1 LRLTAKSSL
10 NAWDVSTKRFQI
22 FTEHPKRQMNKPIRV
37 GIAGYGVVGKRR
49 HSVMN
54 LRDDMNVVAVCD
66 RTLHKTDALED
77 GIHHYPDY
85 KELLRENLDA
95 LFVCI
100 SNDMAAEVTVAG
112 LEKGLHV
119 FCEKPP
125 GRDLDDIQSV
135 INCESKHPGLV
146 LKYGFNHRY
155 HDSVRR
161 ALDIVKSGELGNV
174 VNLRGVYGKSQL
186 VTFGQNSD
194 WRVQRKFSGGGI
206 LLDQG
211 IHMVD
216 LIRLFSGEFS
226 DIHSF
231 ISNDYWK
238 HDVEDNAY
246 AIMRAKNGVVAML
259 HSSGTQWRHRF
270 HLEVTLQ
277 KGTLI
282 LSGILSGSKSYGDET
297 LTIAR
302 MCNDDRGD
310 PDEEVIHYQN
320 DLSWSD
326 EIEEFASAI
335 LNDEIIRNGTS
346 EEAYK
351 TMLLVYRIYC
361 ADPDWKSQWDLNDVS
376 SGV

>member
-1 LRLTAKSSL
+1 
-10 NAWDVSTKRFQI
+10 
-22 FTEHPKRQMNKPIRV
+22 MNNPLRV

-49 HSVMN
+49 HEVIKM
-54 LRDDMNVVAVCD
+54 RDDMIVTAVCD
-66 RTLHKTDALED
+66 QTLDEPNLLED
-77 GIHHYPDY
+77 DIRYFSSFQ
-85 KELLRENLDA
+85 ELLDEDLDV
-95 LFVCI
+95 LLVCM
-100 SNDMAAEVTVAG
+100 SNDIAAEVTIAG
-112 LEKGLHV
+112 LENSLHV

-135 INCESKHPGLV
+135 IDCENRHDELV

-161 ALDIVKSGELGNV
+161 ALDIVKSGELGDV

-186 VTFGQNSD
+186 VTFGQGSD

-216 LIRLFSGEFS
+216 LIRLFSGEFI

-270 HLEVTLQ
+270 NLEVTLQ

-302 MCNDDRGD
+302 MRNDDRGD
-310 PDEEVIHYQN
+310 PDEEIIHYQN
-320 DLSWSD
+320 DPSWSD
-326 EIEEFASAI
+326 EIEEFAGAI
-335 LNDEIIRNGTS
+335 LDGGIIRNGTS
-346 EEAYK
+346 EEAFK
-351 TMLLVYRIYC
+351 TMQLVYQIYC
-361 ADPDWKSQWDLNDVS
+361 ADPLWKSQWGLKDDIT
-376 SGV
+376 GV